1 MDGGRGVL
9 RSLGGQWAPGAA
21 HPAFAAP
28 IHDGAALHFSQP
40 LREQSIRPQAP
51 RAPLPFR
58 RRRRSKSAATLHGLS
73 VLARKRGIGTLLAL
87 GLIAAA
93 AGAGAM
99 RGGQYDLFVAEF
111 GTVQDLAAKSLG
123 FGIEGVTIIGA
134 KELSEDELLSA
145 SGITTRDSLP
155 FLDAAAIRQRIADV
169 PMVKEVSIR
178 KLYPSRLV
186 VEIEEREPY
195 ALWQKDGQVHVI
207 SKEGTPIDNIV
218 DPRLSH
224 KAFVV
229 GEDANLRVPE
239 FLKILENAGDLRDH
253 VRAGVLIA
261 GRRWN
266 VKMESGLEIK
276 LPESR
281 PEAAFAKFAQ
291 MSRDMRILDK
301 DLMSVDLRIPD
312 RMIVRLTADAAAART
327 EAQTR
332 KKNVKGGQI

>member
-9 RSLGGQWAPGAA
+9 RSLGDQWSPAAA

-28 IHDGAALHFSQP
+28 VREGAALHFSQP
-40 LREQSIRPQAP
+40 LREQAIRPQAP
-51 RAPLPFR
+51 RAPLPVR
-58 RRRRSKSAATLHGLS
+58 RRRRSKGAATLHVLS

-87 GLIAAA
+87 GLIIAAT
-93 AGAGAM
+93 GAGAL

-111 GTVQDLAAKSLG
+111 GTFEDLAAKALG
-123 FGIEGVTIIGA
+123 FGIDGVTIIGA
-134 KELSEDELLSA
+134 KELSEDELLAA

-155 FLDAAAIRQRIADV
+155 FLDAAAIRSRIADV
-169 PMVKEVSIR
+169 PMVKDVSVR

-207 SKEGTPIDNIV
+207 SKEGTPIDNLA
-218 DPRLSH
+218 DPRLAH

-239 FLKILENAGDLRDH
+239 FLKILDQAGDLRDH
-253 VRAGVLIA
+253 VRAGVLVA

-276 LPESR
+276 LPESQ

-291 MSRDMRILDK
+291 MSREMRILDK
-301 DLMSVDLRIPD
+301 DIISVDLRMPD
-312 RMIVRLTADAAAART
+312 RMIVRLTADAAAVRAET
-327 EAQTR
+327 QNR
-332 KKNVKGGQI
+332 KKSGRGGQI

>member
-9 RSLGGQWAPGAA
+9 RSLGDQWSPASA
-21 HPAFAAP
+21 HSYAAP
-28 IHDGAALHFSQP
+28 VHEGAVLHFTQP

-51 RAPLPFR
+51 RAPLPVR
-58 RRRRSKSAATLHGLS
+58 RRRRSKSEATLHVLS
-73 VLARKRGIGTLLAL
+73 LLARKRGFGTLLAL
-87 GLIAAA
+87 GLILAATA
-93 AGAGAM
+93 AGAV

-111 GTVQDLAAKSLG
+111 GTVQDLAAKAMG

-134 KELSEDELLSA
+134 KELSEDELLAA

-169 PMVKEVSIR
+169 PMVKDVSVR

-239 FLKILENAGDLRDH
+239 FLKILENAGDLRDQ

-276 LPESR
+276 LPESQ

-301 DLMSVDLRIPD
+301 DLMSVDLRMPD
-312 RMIVRLTADAAAART
+312 RMVVRLSAEAAAARAET
-327 EAQTR
+327 QNR
-332 KKNVKGGQI
+332 KKSGRGGQI